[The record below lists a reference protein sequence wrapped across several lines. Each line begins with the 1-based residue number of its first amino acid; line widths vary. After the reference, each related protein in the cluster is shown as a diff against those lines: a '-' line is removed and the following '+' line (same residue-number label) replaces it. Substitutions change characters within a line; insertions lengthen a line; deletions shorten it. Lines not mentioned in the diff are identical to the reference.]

1 MRVMAVAAV
10 CLQEDHIMYE
20 IVNIERAFACG
31 GNEIAKKLA
40 ADLGYTYHGHDVLE
54 EAANQLGISISFI
67 SAIEATDPE
76 SDIINIHRTPLL
88 DRKLDEKDYPIE
100 IKLFK
105 KEAELIRNY
114 AEGGKCVFVGRAAS
128 FILNDRDDCLNA
140 FIYADEDYRLQRA
153 MSVEGIDSQKAAA
166 SLKKNDRRRAN
177 FYTAHTRKIWDDKK
191 NYHIMINSG
200 ILGTVESVRI
210 LEEIV
215 RGE

>member
-1 MRVMAVAAV
+1 
-10 CLQEDHIMYE
+10 MYE
-20 IVNIERAFACG
+20 IVNIERQFGCG

-40 ADLGYTYHGHDVLE
+40 EKLGYAYHGHDVLE
-54 EAANQLGISISFI
+54 EAADQLGISTSFI

-76 SDIINIHRTPLL
+76 SEIFNIHRTPLL

-100 IKLFK
+100 IRLFE
-105 KEAELIRNY
+105 KETELIRNY
-114 AEGGKCVFVGRAAS
+114 AENGKCVFVGRATS
-128 FILNDRDDCLNA
+128 FILDDRDDCLNA

-166 SLKKNDRRRAN
+166 SLIKNDKRRSN
-177 FYTAHTRKIWDDKK
+177 FYSAHTHKVWDDKK
-191 NYHIMINSG
+191 NYNVMINSG
-200 ILGTVESVRI
+200 ALGTVESVRI